1 MQRIYKRNMLLAA
14 SLVLVLILAACSAP
28 GATSS
33 LTPVQTLLNSANA
46 MNKLQSV
53 HVDLQAMLKTQAS
66 SSTPSANSGGGIPFN
81 VTGHGDAASPD
92 QASMNLALNNKPI
105 VNVISK
111 GQTVYV
117 QMANGKWFSV
127 DKSKLKNGAQSF
139 FSQSLANRLA
149 AFTADLQNAKLTDLG
164 QETVN
169 GVSLDHI
176 TAVLDQQG
184 LQTLSSQLNGLLP
197 VTQQKGQNQITKATL
212 DLWVDQTTS
221 YIHQAKLDIVAH
233 TDISTML
240 QNPASNSTP
249 TTTGSTPVVVTVEVN
264 VQLNFSKF
272 NQPVNIE
279 APANAVPLQ
288 Q

>member
-28 GATSS
+28 GTTSS

-53 HVDLQAMLKTQAS
+53 HVDLQAMLQMPAS
-66 SSTPSANSGGGIPFN
+66 SSTPSANSGGIPFN

-117 QMANGKWFSV
+117 QTANGKWFSV

-139 FSQSLANRLA
+139 FSQSLASRLA

-197 VTQQKGQNQITKATL
+197 VAQQKGQNQITKATL

-221 YIHQAKLDIVAH
+221 YIHQAKLDIMAQ
-233 TDISTML
+233 TDISKML
-240 QNPASNSTP
+240 QDSASNGTP
-249 TTTGSTPVVVTVEVN
+249 TTTGSTPMVVTVEVN